1 MVVAVKGNFL
11 ERLVKGIQAEKL
23 DAILRVKD
31 RALKNQERLHQ
42 NKEGFHGYLKAILL
56 HGAGRVRR
64 PRVL

>member
-23 DAILRVKD
+23 DAI